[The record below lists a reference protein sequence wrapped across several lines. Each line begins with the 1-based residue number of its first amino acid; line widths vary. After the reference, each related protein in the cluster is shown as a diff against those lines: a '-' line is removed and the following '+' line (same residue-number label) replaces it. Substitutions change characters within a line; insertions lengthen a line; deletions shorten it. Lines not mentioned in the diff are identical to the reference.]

1 MYQVQQLTSELI
13 MKYSENK
20 KQEIKNL
27 HNKYLDSLLD
37 IDFENLSNNQM
48 SFIRCVSL
56 SSIMTMKKSKSNEQI
71 MLSPIKDC
79 TTISIQEQL
88 SMMSSEQLAQL
99 GLKKI

>member
-1 MYQVQQLTSELI
+1 

-37 IDFENLSNNQM
+37 LDFENLSNNQM

-79 TTISIQEQL
+79 TTISIQEQI